1 MVFTLHPTE
10 PQGSRVLSNQG
21 ETGSRRI
28 RQWKPPT
35 PWMQI
40 KTPLHSSFVYFG
52 CPIKILLKKVF
63 YGLKIKVRK
72 FPKRPR
78 SRLLIFKQSSLVW
91 NIGSHKL
98 KGASDCSFPTIWRDN
113 ICANTLRIKK
123 VYVNW
128 SQHKSFNPVW
138 SFLKSKWLFHC
149 QVRRLSWWVFYHM
162 MSQTAQVLQV
172 LSWHLGGQPWLQLP
186 EQVHQGNHFPTLA
199 GVTLW

>member
-1 MVFTLHPTE
+1 M
-10 PQGSRVLSNQG
+10 
-21 ETGSRRI
+21 
-28 RQWKPPT
+28 W
-35 PWMQI
+35 I

-52 CPIKILLKKVF
+52 CPIKIFLKKVF
-63 YGLKIKVRK
+63 YDLKIKVRK

-98 KGASDCSFPTIWRDN
+98 KGVFDCSFPTIWRDN

-138 SFLKSKWLFHC
+138 SFLKASGYF
-149 QVRRLSWWVFYHM
+149 
-162 MSQTAQVLQV
+162 TARYGDFFGDFSIIWCPKQLRYSRSSAGTLEASHDSSCLNKCTTVTTFPHL
-172 LSWHLGGQPWLQLP
+172 LGWHYDRPHRP
-186 EQVHQGNHFPTLA
+186 RTRP
-199 GVTLW
+199 LWKHTR